1 MMFIPYNNSTHARM
15 KFICTCAMATLFVIV
30 LSTVASAQDAGW
42 RAERRGVAGKDLN
55 AVFFVDKQGWAAG
68 DDGVILR
75 TEDDG
80 KTWSPLSAGI
90 KGSISDIYFRNKE
103 SGYFLAANSLYVTED
118 GGKSWREIR
127 PQFTR
132 IASERNTTID
142 LYSVRFVNKK
152 RGWVV
157 GSLSRRDQVVDGLVL
172 FTNDGGATWLRQ
184 SVPVKSELIHL
195 DFTSDERGWIVGAAG
210 TILFTRDAGVT
221 WTKQTSNITGA
232 LYHVD
237 FRNERLGWTVGE
249 KGTILRTSDGG
260 ESWFAT
266 KVPVRSSLLSVKF
279 SNEEDGW
286 IVGRSGVILQTEDGG
301 RTWTRQESKTTT
313 NLFALFV
320 SKKNNWAVGG
330 DGLVLKYER

>member
-1 MMFIPYNNSTHARM
+1 MMNLLCDDAPRVRQRCGRA
-15 KFICTCAMATLFVIV
+15 CAAAVVMLFVI
-30 LSTVASAQDAGW
+30 TTGAFAQDASW

-55 AVFFVDKQGWAAG
+55 AVFFVDKNGWAAG

-80 KTWSPLSAGI
+80 RTWSQQSAGI

-103 SGYFLAANSLYVTED
+103 NGYFLAGNSLYTTED
-118 GGKSWREIR
+118 GGNSWREIL

-132 IASERNTTID
+132 AANERNTTID

-157 GSLSRRDQVVDGLVL
+157 GSLSSRDQLVDGLVL
-172 FTNDGGATWLRQ
+172 YTNDAGATWERQ
-184 SVPVKSELIHL
+184 SVPVRSELIHL

-210 TILFTRDAGVT
+210 TILYTRDAGAT
-221 WTKQTSNITGA
+221 WTKQVSNIAGA

-279 SNEEDGW
+279 SSEEDGW
-286 IVGRSGVILQTEDGG
+286 IVGRAGVILRTSDGG

-330 DGLVLKYER
+330 DGLVLRYER